1 MTESD
6 KPEGRHPDTTTKAA
20 WRARLL
26 AERDAVSAEDAAAA
40 AAALARGMVRAVA
53 DLAKVAPDGA
63 GNPATVCCYVP
74 FGTEPGSLAMVDA
87 LRDSGSE
94 VLLPVV
100 PDVPGPLDWARYEGQ
115 DTLRT
120 GALPGLLEPAGERV
134 GPEAL
139 GWASLVFVPALA
151 IDYRGVRLGRGA
163 GYYDR
168 SLPHAAPSTRMIA
181 VVRDAELVPELPA
194 EPHDVRLSG
203 ALLPERGLVSLPA

>member
-6 KPEGRHPDTTTKAA
+6 KTVGTGPDTMTKAA

-26 AERDAVSAEDAAAA
+26 AEREAVPAEDAAAEA
-40 AAALARGMVRAVA
+40 EALARAMAELVKSVPGESSARATA
-53 DLAKVAPDGA
+53 
-63 GNPATVCCYVP
+63 CCYVP

-87 LRDSGSE
+87 LRDSGAE

-100 PDVPGPLDWARYEGQ
+100 PDAPGPLDWARYEGP

-120 GALPGLLEPAGERV
+120 GTLPGLLEPAGERV
-134 GPEAL
+134 GSEAL
-139 GWASLVFVPALA
+139 RQASLVFVPALA
-151 IDYRGVRLGRGA
+151 IDHRGVRLGRGA

-168 SLPHAAPSTRMIA
+168 SLPFAAPSARLIA

-194 EPHDVRLSG
+194 EPHDVRLTG
-203 ALLPERGLVSLPA
+203 ALLPERGLVSLPV